1 MRNVDNHPAF
11 AITKHGAREITRA
24 EVLSALHDRITDD
37 IPELLRPRSLGSIPA
52 NGRRA
57 LPVRS
62 FDDLQIAFADW
73 LMTHWAPAIFRLV
86 PKLAHEAEAL
96 AAPVSSRD
104 RPAAFVHRLAHAR
117 DRAVRLA
124 CNTPG
129 TAMAATIGGRGSS
142 IGSPRARNT
151 ASAIAHGLTV
161 STFGVGAVAMLRLG
175 PQWNTAFDAVDAAR
189 AALTVHF
196 SDLVI
201 DANTAKDEAIYV
213 SRRCRQRTRSTESSL
228 AQSAICLAHQWG
240 TTQ

>member
-96 AAPVSSRD
+96 AAPV
-104 RPAAFVHRLAHAR
+104 
-117 DRAVRLA
+117 RA
-124 CNTPG
+124 
-129 TAMAATIGGRGSS
+129 
-142 IGSPRARNT
+142 
-151 ASAIAHGLTV
+151 
-161 STFGVGAVAMLRLG
+161 
-175 PQWNTAFDAVDAAR
+175 
-189 AALTVHF
+189 
-196 SDLVI
+196 
-201 DANTAKDEAIYV
+201 
-213 SRRCRQRTRSTESSL
+213 CR
-228 AQSAICLAHQWG
+228 
-240 TTQ
+240 